1 MRVVQKR
8 GRKILGFHRNVF
20 AAGFV
25 SLFMD
30 ISSQMIYPL
39 VPLFLASVIGVN
51 KATIGL
57 IEGIAES
64 TASIMKVF
72 SGWLSDRLGKRKFL
86 MGLGYGVSV
95 LSRPVIAL
103 SGTWGEVLTA
113 RLIDR
118 FGKGVRTAPRDAII
132 ADSTEHTTLG
142 RAFGFHRAMD
152 TLGAVIGPGLA
163 FLILYAF
170 INNFRLV
177 FWLSIIPGTVAV
189 LLVVFFISEKA
200 KTKDELAKLPRLSFR
215 AFDGRF
221 RHYILVIIIFS
232 IGNTSDA
239 FLILRADNL
248 GIAMEVIP
256 ITYLLFNVVYFLSSM
271 PLGIMADRIGMKT
284 MIAAGFFLYFLIY
297 LGFAF
302 ATQSSHIWMLFGLYG
317 IFRGISDGTQRAY
330 LATLAPEERRATAF
344 GIYHMAVGVS
354 LLPASIVGG
363 LLWDRIGPEATFL
376 FGSLTALT
384 ALIVF
389 IFKKPAADGGNYT
402 AAIYTQRHK

>member
-1 MRVVQKR
+1 MIQEQE
-8 GRKILGFHRNVF
+8 RKILGFHRNVI
-20 AAGFV
+20 AVGFV

-30 ISSQMIYPL
+30 ISSQMIYPI
-39 VPLFLASVIGVN
+39 VPLFLVSVIGAN

-64 TASIMKVF
+64 TASILKVF
-72 SGWLSDRLGKRKFL
+72 SGWLSDRLGKRKLL

-95 LSRPVIAL
+95 LSRPILAQ

-132 ADSTEHTTLG
+132 ADSAEHITLG
-142 RAFGFHRAMD
+142 RAFGLHRAMD

-177 FWLSIIPGTVAV
+177 FWLSIIPGMVAV
-189 LLVVFFISEKA
+189 FLIIFFISEKA
-200 KTKDELAKLPRLSFR
+200 RAKEELAKLPRLSLKV
-215 AFDGRF
+215 FDGRF
-221 RHYILVIIIFS
+221 RHYILVIVIFS

-239 FLILRADNL
+239 FLILRAENL
-248 GIAMEVIP
+248 GISREIIP
-256 ITYLLFNVVYFLSSM
+256 ITYLLFNVVYFSSSM

-284 MIAAGFFLYFLIY
+284 MIAAGFLLYSLIY
-297 LGFAF
+297 FGFAF
-302 ATQSSHIWMLFGLYG
+302 ATQPNQIWLLFGLYG

-330 LATLAPEERRATAF
+330 LATLAPSERRATAF
-344 GIYHMAVGVS
+344 GIYHMAVGIS

-376 FGSLTALT
+376 FGSLTALV
-384 ALIVF
+384 ALI
-389 IFKKPAADGGNYT
+389 IFTLKKSPLQYGRET
-402 AAIYTQRHK
+402 PSVR